1 MWIFGKHQSAIIDR
15 LQTEVGGAA
24 FASKMLKGSRPT
36 EESASV
42 AVVDVSE
49 LLQPKKKS
57 KKAAS
62 KAKASGKRTA
72 VSDTMENAEEL
83 MADAALHPQAVL
95 SRRSLDGPDQCCRPR
110 HRHHH
115 HHGNDAHG
123 FVDKNFD
130 SKLFI
135 PSWFG
140 STSNPT

>member
-1 MWIFGKHQSAIIDR
+1 
-15 LQTEVGGAA
+15 
-24 FASKMLKGSRPT
+24 MLKGSRPT

-83 MADAALHPQAVL
+83 MADGKLTGMALRVPTIDVSVVDLTVELEKVL
-95 SRRSLDGPDQCCRPR
+95 
-110 HRHHH
+110 
-115 HHGNDAHG
+115 
-123 FVDKNFD
+123 
-130 SKLFI
+130 
-135 PSWFG
+135 
-140 STSNPT
+140 